1 MIDSNPHNQPV
12 TPLEE
17 GNIQAIARLEQQ
29 SLKQRSSSER
39 VSDLIVRFIG
49 SMKFVVLHLA
59 FFIIWFAV
67 NTGLVPGIQP
77 FDPFPFGIMT
87 LIVSAEGVF
96 LAIFILI
103 SQNRM
108 TRLAD
113 QRAHLNLQISLLSEK
128 EATKML
134 LLLQEVHQHLGLGE
148 IQDEETKQ
156 LVQDTDLGELA
167 QEIREKVPSVV
178 DS

>member
-1 MIDSNPHNQPV
+1 MDGNNPHDKPRSNPA
-12 TPLEE
+12 E
-17 GNIQAIARLEQQ
+17 GNIQAIAQMEEEA
-29 SLKQRSSSER
+29 LKQRTSSER
-39 VSDLIVRFIG
+39 VSDLIVKFIG
-49 SMKFVVLHLA
+49 SMNFVVLHLA
-59 FFIIWFAV
+59 FFLIWFAV